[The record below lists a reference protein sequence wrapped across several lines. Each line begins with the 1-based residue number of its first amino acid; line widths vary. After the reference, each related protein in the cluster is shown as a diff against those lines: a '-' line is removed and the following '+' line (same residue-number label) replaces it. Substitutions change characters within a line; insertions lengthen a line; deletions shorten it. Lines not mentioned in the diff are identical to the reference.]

1 MEEMDK
7 ENLPQLLTRRLDI
20 DRAIEELK
28 ERRNLTNEQI
38 LDKMTYHDEGS
49 HTVEIEGFKVTTTA
63 TMRRNLD
70 PEVWEEIKDE
80 IPEDCREVVSYTPKL
95 SIKLYKEIEKHRPE
109 VFCKI
114 AEAVTTKPGATAV
127 KIKELN

>member
-1 MEEMDK
+1 MEDLKEM
-7 ENLPQLLTRRLDI
+7 ELRQLLTLRLVT
-20 DRAIEELK
+20 DRAITQKQDYRDQVNEE
-28 ERRNLTNEQI
+28 I
-38 LDKMTYHDEGS
+38 LARMTTHDEGS
-49 HTVEIEGFKVTTTA
+49 HTVEVDGFKVTTTA

-70 PEVWEEIKDE
+70 PEVWEEIKNE

-95 SIKLYKEIEKHRPE
+95 SIKLYKEIEKHRPK
-109 VFCKI
+109 VFSKI

>member
-1 MEEMDK
+1 MEDLK
-7 ENLPQLLTRRLDI
+7 QLITRRLDI
-20 DRAIEELK
+20 DKAIDELK
-28 ERRNLTNEQI
+28 TRRDVTNEQI
-38 LDKMTYHDEGS
+38 LDQMTYHDEGS
-49 HTVEIEGFKVTTTA
+49 HTVEVEGFKVTTTA

-80 IPEDCREVVSYTPKL
+80 VPEELQNVVAYVPKL
-95 SIKLYKEIEKHRPE
+95 SIKRYKMIEEMRPE
-109 VFCKI
+109 VFRKI

>member
-1 MEEMDK
+1 MEDLKEM
-7 ENLPQLLTRRLDI
+7 ELRQLFALRLVT
-20 DRAIEELK
+20 DRAIDQKKDYRDQVNEE
-28 ERRNLTNEQI
+28 I
-38 LDKMTYHDEGS
+38 LARMTTHDEGS
-49 HTVEIEGFKVTTTA
+49 HTVEVDGFKVTTTA

-80 IPEDCREVVSYTPKL
+80 IPEELQNVVSYVPKL
-95 SIKLYKEIEKHRPE
+95 SIKRYKMIEEMRPE
-109 VFCKI
+109 VFRKI

>member
-1 MEEMDK
+1 MEDLKEM
-7 ENLPQLLTRRLDI
+7 ELRQLLTLRLVT
-20 DRAIEELK
+20 DRAIDNKKDYRDQVNEE
-28 ERRNLTNEQI
+28 I
-38 LDKMTYHDEGS
+38 LARMTAHDEGS
-49 HTVEIEGFKVTTTA
+49 HTVEVDGFKVTTTA

-80 IPEDCREVVSYTPKL
+80 IPEELQNVVSYVPKL
-95 SIKLYKEIEKHRPE
+95 SIKRYKMIEEMRPE
-109 VFCKI
+109 VFRKI

>member
-1 MEEMDK
+1 MEDLDK

-28 ERRNLTNEQI
+28 QRRDLTNEQI
-38 LDKMTYHDEGS
+38 LDKMTFHEEGS
-49 HTVEIEGFKVTTTA
+49 HTVEVDGFKVTTTA

-80 IPEDCREVVSYTPKL
+80 IPEELQNVVSYVPKL
-95 SIKLYKEIEKHRPE
+95 SIKRYKMIEEMRPE
-109 VFCKI
+109 VFRKI

>member
-1 MEEMDK
+1 MEELDK

-28 ERRNLTNEQI
+28 QRRDLTNEQI
-38 LDKMTYHDEGS
+38 LDKMTYHEEGS
-49 HTVEIEGFKVTTTA
+49 HTVEVDGFKVTTTA

-80 IPEDCREVVSYTPKL
+80 IPEELQNVVSYVPKL
-95 SIKLYKEIEKHRPE
+95 SIKRYKMIEEMRPE
-109 VFCKI
+109 VFRKI

>member
-1 MEEMDK
+1 MEEMDN

-20 DRAIEELK
+20 DRAMEELK
-28 ERRNLTNEQI
+28 QRRDLTNEQI

-80 IPEDCREVVSYTPKL
+80 IPEELQNVVSYVPKL
-95 SIKLYKEIEKHRPE
+95 SIKRYKMIEEMRPE
-109 VFCKI
+109 VFRKI

>member
-1 MEEMDK
+1 MEDLKEM
-7 ENLPQLLTRRLDI
+7 ELRQLFALRLVT
-20 DRAIEELK
+20 DRAIDQKKEYRDQVNEE
-28 ERRNLTNEQI
+28 I
-38 LDKMTYHDEGS
+38 LARMTTHDEGS
-49 HTVEIEGFKVTTTA
+49 HTVEVDGYKVTTTA

-80 IPEDCREVVSYTPKL
+80 IPEELQNVVAYVPKL
-95 SIKLYKEIEKHRPE
+95 SVKRYKMIEEMRPE
-109 VFCKI
+109 VFRKI